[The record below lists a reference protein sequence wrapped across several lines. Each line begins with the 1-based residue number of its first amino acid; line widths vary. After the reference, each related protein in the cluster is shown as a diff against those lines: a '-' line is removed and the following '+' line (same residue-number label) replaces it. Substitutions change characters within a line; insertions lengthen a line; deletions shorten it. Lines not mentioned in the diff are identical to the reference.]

1 MNNAVNPP
9 RIRAWIRK
17 AQEMRA
23 SATGAPA
30 ASNSK
35 ASIQTYLQN
44 GNHSLSSS
52 EITTILA
59 EVAA

>member
-1 MNNAVNPP
+1 MNIAVNPP

-23 SATGAPA
+23 HGTAKAT
-30 ASNSK
+30 
-35 ASIQTYLQN
+35 IQTYLQN
-44 GNHSLSSS
+44 GAHSLTSS

-59 EVAA
+59 EVSA

>member
-1 MNNAVNPP
+1 MEIVVNPP

-30 ASNSK
+30 ATNSK
-35 ASIQTYLQN
+35 SDIQTYLEN
-44 GNHSLSSS
+44 GAHSLSSD

-59 EVAA
+59 EVSA